1 MHNRCPNL
9 LFYTLTG
16 RNGWSYFNRD
26 VIDIGKIV
34 NMTLSQR
41 AFMIFDRTSPY
52 TLKIEYDEP
61 TEETVVNPTVV
72 HGRGFG
78 FTLGSET
85 QLVQIITKRYS
96 LEEIHV
102 EMESINQRR
111 QVLDEHMRGI
121 ADKLQ
126 QSVGAHV

>member
-1 MHNRCPNL
+1 
-9 LFYTLTG
+9 
-16 RNGWSYFNRD
+16 
-26 VIDIGKIV
+26 
-34 NMTLSQR
+34 
-41 AFMIFDRTSPY
+41 MIFDRTSPY
-52 TLKIEYDEP
+52 TLKIEYNEP

-72 HGRGFG
+72 HGRAG
-78 FTLGSET
+78 FTLESET
-85 QLVQIITKRYS
+85 HLVQIITKRYS